1 MLSVVATPIGNL
13 RDITLRALDALAAA
27 DVIACEDTRRT
38 RALLT
43 AHSLRAP
50 EVVACDE
57 RRELA
62 LAPRRVARALAGE
75 QVVLVSDAGLPAVAD
90 PGREL
95 IRCAIEAGC
104 PLTVLPGASSI
115 ETALVASGLAAEG
128 YCFCGWPPRRAGERR
143 SFLAA
148 ALARELPQVLLESPR
163 RLVATLA
170 ELAEL
175 AADREIAV
183 ARELTKL
190 HEEVVRG
197 TASAVSA
204 AGVREQGEL
213 CIVVAGATPVHGEI
227 PSPAARRV
235 LELLIGHGVGV
246 RESADAVAQLS
257 GETRRELYAAAS
269 SLRQASQTARP

>member
-13 RDITLRALDALAAA
+13 RDITLRALDALRDA

-43 AHSLRAP
+43 AHALPAC
-50 EVVACDE
+50 ELVACDE
-57 RRELA
+57 RRERA
-62 LAPRRVARALAGE
+62 VAPRLVARALAGE

-104 PLTVLPGASSI
+104 PFTVLPGASSV

-143 SFLAA
+143 AFLER
-148 ALARELPQVLLESPR
+148 ALARELPQVILESPR
-163 RLVATLA
+163 RLAATLA
-170 ELAEL
+170 ELAAL
-175 AADREIAV
+175 AGDREIAV

-197 TASAVSA
+197 PAAAVSA
-204 AGVREQGEL
+204 TGVREQGEL
-213 CIVVAGATPVHGEI
+213 CIVLAGAPAARREV

-235 LELLIGHGVGV
+235 LGLLVGHGVGI

-269 SLRQASQTARP
+269 SLRQESQTARP